1 MVGTT
6 PRRPPIFAM
15 LADCFPSFCPAS
27 GRRGYLVLVTLC
39 PRRLPAGGPVGC
51 VPWTFL
57 PCCTSPVPR
66 FRPFSLLSS
75 TLAAPRRA
83 PHLTRFALSSVSR
96 CLLVSLSSGS
106 RPRAILLW
114 VSLTLSLSLNYW
126 KRAKK
131 KKEKKKKKREAK
143 GNKNKKK
150 ENRA

>member
-96 CLLVSLSSGS
+96 CLLVSLSRLALVLVLYSSGI
-106 RPRAILLW
+106 RDLICVLELLEAGQEEEEEEEETR
-114 VSLTLSLSLNYW
+114 S
-126 KRAKK
+126 KRK
-131 KKEKKKKKREAK
+131 
-143 GNKNKKK
+143 
-150 ENRA
+150 

>member
-96 CLLVSLSSGS
+96 CLLVSLSRLALVLVLYSSGI
-106 RPRAILLW
+106 RDLICVLELLEAGQEEEEEEETR
-114 VSLTLSLSLNYW
+114 S
-126 KRAKK
+126 KRK
-131 KKEKKKKKREAK
+131 
-143 GNKNKKK
+143 
-150 ENRA
+150 